1 MDLTARFP
9 RRKSPLP
16 PLEKGEVSQN
26 YLFLTGGVLFRCG
39 RNARFVFTITGV
51 MALLL
56 AGCEP
61 RHIRAYTPR
70 ERMYDPKEY
79 EEVQVAR
86 PDQTGSIWSDSSPS
100 LFEDLRA
107 SRIGD
112 ILTVVID
119 EKQKGSG
126 DASTT
131 LNDQSSMDAG
141 MSKFFGL
148 MTALVEA
155 YPDIES
161 EKLIGLMSSSD
172 FSGDGSTSRA
182 SQLEGRIAV
191 RVKKVLPN
199 GDLFVEGHKV
209 ILINA
214 EELHF
219 YVSGAIRQSDVRPDN
234 SVLSSL
240 IADAQVEFSGRGVI
254 SDKQSPG
261 WLQQLA
267 DKYSPI

>member
-1 MDLTARFP
+1 MA
-9 RRKSPLP
+9 
-16 PLEKGEVSQN
+16 VA
-26 YLFLTGGVLFRCG
+26 FLS
-39 RNARFVFTITGV
+39 A
-51 MALLL
+51 A
-56 AGCEP
+56 CEP

-70 ERMYDPKEY
+70 ERIYDPKDY
-79 EEVQVAR
+79 EEVKMAS
-86 PDQTGSIWSDSSPS
+86 PESTGSIWSDSSPS

-126 DASTT
+126 DAATT
-131 LNDQSSMDAG
+131 LSDESSMDAG

-148 MTALVEA
+148 MTALVDA

-161 EKLIGLMSSSD
+161 EKLMGILSNSD
-172 FSGDGSTSRA
+172 FAGDGSTSRS

-234 SVLSSL
+234 SVSSSL